1 MNFDLTGEQQLL
13 EDSVARFV
21 SDHYALE
28 QRRKLA
34 ESSRGFSTEHWQTF
48 AELGWLAVPFA
59 EEDGGIGGGPVET
72 MVVMEQFGRG
82 LVLEPYLA
90 TVILGGGVLRRTL
103 AGERRAELI
112 GQLIEGKLQLA
123 FAHSEEQARWDLE
136 DVVSNARKQGDGW
149 LLNGTKTVVFNGGNA
164 DWLIVSARSSG
175 GQTDREGISL
185 FLVDPKTKGVEIK
198 AYPTV
203 DGLRAAEITLSNVEV
218 EDSALLGAAGEA
230 WPIIEAVADEAI
242 LALSAEALGGLEVL
256 YKDTVQYTQERQ
268 QFGHPMSDF
277 QTVQHRLVEM
287 FMEYEQCKSLLYRAT
302 MEYAQN
308 GHGAARTLSACK
320 HLIGSAGK
328 FIGETAVQLH
338 GGMGVTEELRLGHY
352 FKRQLV
358 IESQFGN
365 ADFHLEKFAA

>member
-1 MNFDLTGEQQLL
+1 MNFDLTEEQQLL

-21 SDHYALE
+21 ADNYALE
-28 QRRKLA
+28 KRIKLA
-34 ESSRGFSTEHWQTF
+34 GSSRGFSAEHWQTF
-48 AELGWLAVPFA
+48 AELGWLAVPFD
-59 EEDGGIGGGPVET
+59 EDDGGIGGGPVET

-90 TVILGGGVLRRTL
+90 TVVLGGGVLRRTL
-103 AGERRAELI
+103 EGERRAELL
-112 GQLIEGKLQLA
+112 GKLIEGKLQLG

-136 DVVSNARKQGDGW
+136 DVVSSARQDGDGW
-149 LLNGTKTVVFNGGNA
+149 VLNGAKTVVYNGGNA
-164 DWLIVSARSSG
+164 DLLIVSARSSG
-175 GQTDREGISL
+175 GQMDTDGISL
-185 FLVDPKTKGVEIK
+185 FLIDPKTKGVEVQ

-203 DGLRAAEITLSNVEV
+203 DGLRAAEVKLTDVKV
-218 EDSALLGAAGEA
+218 DAAALLGAAGKA
-230 WPIIEAVADEAI
+230 WPIIEAVADEAV
-242 LALSAEALGGLEVL
+242 LALCAEALGGLEVL

-268 QFGHPMSDF
+268 QFGHPMTDF
-277 QTVQHRLVEM
+277 QTVSHRLVEM

-308 GHGAARTLSACK
+308 GHEAARTLSACK
-320 HLIGSAGK
+320 HLIGTAGK

-338 GGMGVTEELRLGHY
+338 GGMGVTEELRLGHF

>member
-1 MNFDLTGEQQLL
+1 MNFDLTEEQQLL

-21 SDHYALE
+21 ADHYALDK
-28 QRRKLA
+28 RIKLA
-34 ESSRGFSTEHWQTF
+34 NGKLGFSAEHWQTF
-48 AELGWLAVPFA
+48 AELGWLAVPFDEA
-59 EEDGGIGGGPVET
+59 DGGIGGGPVET

-82 LVLEPYLA
+82 LILEPYLA

-103 AGERRAELI
+103 EGERRAELL
-112 GQLIEGKLQLA
+112 GRLIEGKLQLA

-136 DVVSNARKQGDGW
+136 DVVSSARQDGDGW
-149 LLNGTKTVVFNGGNA
+149 VLNGAKPVVYNGGNA
-164 DWLIVSARSSG
+164 DLLIVSARSSG
-175 GQTDREGISL
+175 GQMDSDGISL
-185 FLVDPKTKGVEIK
+185 FLVDPKASGVEIQ

-203 DGLRAAEITLSNVEV
+203 DGLRAAEIKMTDVKV
-218 EDSALLGAAGEA
+218 DGDALLGAAGKA
-230 WPIIEAVADEAI
+230 WPIIEAVADEAV
-242 LALSAEALGGLEVL
+242 LALCAEALGGLEVL

-268 QFGHPMSDF
+268 QFGHPMTDF
-277 QTVQHRLVEM
+277 QTVSHRLVEM

-308 GHGAARTLSACK
+308 GHEAARTLSACK
-320 HLIGSAGK
+320 HLIGTAGK

-338 GGMGVTEELRLGHY
+338 GGMGVTEELRLGHF

>member
-1 MNFDLTGEQQLL
+1 MNFDLTEEQQLL
-13 EDSVARFV
+13 QDSVARFV
-21 SDHYALE
+21 ADHYALE
-28 QRRKLA
+28 QRQKLVGS
-34 ESSRGFSTEHWQTF
+34 EPGFSPQHWQTF
-48 AELGWLAVPFA
+48 AELGWLAVPFS
-59 EEDGGIGGGPVET
+59 EDDGGIGGGPVET

-82 LVLEPYLA
+82 LVAEPYLA
-90 TVILGGGVLRRTL
+90 SIVLGGGVLRRTL
-103 AGERRAELI
+103 DGDRRSELLGRLLAGD
-112 GQLIEGKLQLA
+112 LQLA

-136 DVVSNARKQGDGW
+136 DVVSSARQDGGGW
-149 LLNGTKTVVFNGGNA
+149 VLNGRKTVVYNGANA
-164 DWLIVSARSSG
+164 DLLIVSARSSG
-175 GQTDREGISL
+175 GQTEKEGISL
-185 FLVDPKTKGVEIK
+185 FLVDPATAGVKVEG
-198 AYPTV
+198 YPTV
-203 DGLRAAEITLSNVEV
+203 DGLRAAEISLDGVQVEA
-218 EDSALLGAAGEA
+218 DALLGEAGKA
-230 WPIIEAVADEAI
+230 WPVIEAVAEEAI
-242 LALSAEALGGLEVL
+242 LALCAEALGGLEVL

-268 QFGHPMSDF
+268 QFGHPLSDF

-308 GHGAARTLSACK
+308 GHAAARTLSACK
-320 HLIGSAGK
+320 HLLGSAGK

>member
-1 MNFDLTGEQQLL
+1 MNFDLTEEQQLL

-21 SDHYALE
+21 ADHYALE
-28 QRRKLA
+28 KRIKLA
-34 ESSRGFSTEHWQTF
+34 NGNLGFSAEHWQTF
-48 AELGWLAVPFA
+48 AELGWLGVPFD
-59 EEDGGIGGGPVET
+59 EEDGGIGGGPVES

-103 AGERRAELI
+103 EGERRAELL
-112 GQLIEGKLQLA
+112 GPLIEGKLQLA

-136 DVVSNARKQGDGW
+136 DVVSSARQGGDGW
-149 LLNGTKTVVFNGGNA
+149 VLNGSKTVVYNGGNA
-164 DWLIVSARSSG
+164 DLLIVSARSSG
-175 GQTDREGISL
+175 GQMDTDGISL
-185 FLVDPKTKGVEIK
+185 FLVDPKANGVEVQ

-203 DGLRAAEITLSNVEV
+203 DGLRAAEIKLTDVKV
-218 EDSALLGAAGEA
+218 AGDALLGAAGKA
-230 WPIIEAVADEAI
+230 WPIIEVVADEAV
-242 LALSAEALGGLEVL
+242 LALCAEALGGLEVL

-268 QFGHPMSDF
+268 QFGHPMTDF
-277 QTVQHRLVEM
+277 QTVSHRLVEM

-308 GHGAARTLSACK
+308 GHEAARTLSACK
-320 HLIGSAGK
+320 HLIGTAGK

-338 GGMGVTEELRLGHY
+338 GGMGVTEELRLGHF

>member
-1 MNFDLTGEQQLL
+1 
-13 EDSVARFV
+13 
-21 SDHYALE
+21 
-28 QRRKLA
+28 
-34 ESSRGFSTEHWQTF
+34 
-48 AELGWLAVPFA
+48 
-59 EEDGGIGGGPVET
+59 
-72 MVVMEQFGRG
+72 VMEQFGRG

-90 TVILGGGVLRRTL
+90 TVVLGGGVLQRTL
-103 AGERRAELI
+103 EGERRAELL

-136 DVVSNARKQGDGW
+136 DVVSTAREKDGSW
-149 LLNGTKTVVFNGGNA
+149 VLNGAKTVVYNGGNA
-164 DWLIVSARSSG
+164 DLLIVSARSAG
-175 GQTDREGISL
+175 GQMDTDGISL
-185 FLVDPKTKGVEIK
+185 FLVDPKADGVEIK

-203 DGLRAAEITLSNVEV
+203 DGLRAAEIILSDVEV
-218 EDSALLGAAGEA
+218 AGDALLGAAGKA
-230 WPIIEAVADEAI
+230 WPVIEAVADEAL
-242 LALSAEALGGLEVL
+242 LALCAEALGGLEVL
-256 YKDTVQYTQERQ
+256 YKDTVAYTQERQ
-268 QFGHPMSDF
+268 QFGHPMADF

-308 GHGAARTLSACK
+308 GHEAARTLSACK
-320 HLIGSAGK
+320 HLIGAAGK

-338 GGMGVTEELRLGHY
+338 GGMGVTEELRLGHF

>member
-1 MNFDLTGEQQLL
+1 MNFDLSEEQQLL

-21 SDHYALE
+21 GDHYALD
-28 QRRKLA
+28 QRRKIA
-34 ESSRGFSTEHWQTF
+34 DRSHGFSAEHWQTF

-59 EEDGGIGGGPVET
+59 EEDGGIGGGPIET

-90 TVILGGGVLRRTL
+90 TVVLGGGVLHRTL
-103 AGERRAELI
+103 EGERRAELL
-112 GQLIEGKLQLA
+112 GELIEGKLQLA

-136 DVVSNARKQGDGW
+136 DVVSSAREAADGW
-149 LLNGTKTVVFNGGNA
+149 VLNGAKTVVYNGGNA
-164 DWLIVSARSSG
+164 DLLIVSARSAG
-175 GQTDREGISL
+175 GQMDTDGISL
-185 FLVDPKTKGVEIK
+185 FLVDPKAEGVKVE

-203 DGLRAAEITLSNVEV
+203 DGLRAAEITLSDVKV
-218 EDSALLGAAGEA
+218 SGDALLGDAGKG
-230 WPIIEAVADEAI
+230 WPIIEAVADEAV
-242 LALSAEALGGLEVL
+242 LALCAEALGGLEVL

-302 MEYAQN
+302 LEYAQN
-308 GHGAARTLSACK
+308 GHDAARTLSACK
-320 HLIGSAGK
+320 HLIGTASK

-338 GGMGVTEELRLGHY
+338 GGMGVTEELRLGHF